1 MALSS
6 ETSREDIDALAK
18 QYGMYSSNRNTGTGT
33 YVYRIAATKDIAS
46 VNTKAKGSFVSISF
60 NSLQNNA
67 VTEITYFDVDSMV
80 GGFWY
85 PEAGYSVVD
94 YNVPQIVFSRSEDRT
109 DHRSCMTPVD
119 SANDV
124 VTYVSTGHPDGNL
137 LAQLFMSA
145 HDGMTEE
152 DIKGFISDNGLAYT
166 SRGPGNEQ
174 TIAYSEDIVQKYSND
189 GSKITFDTD
198 TNGLTRMIYYYYP
211 SNYRQGYSAAFYSES
226 YATSHSLQPG
236 FQLVQPGAAP
246 ARVFSSFLLRKL
258 CHITQPSARLPACSA
273 RSCCIKLCR
282 ILDNDIAMPSSALI
296 SMSMELNSF
305 TISSCLALSG
315 RGMMQFDKA
324 DLLISRNVLPEAYFS
339 HHGLIKICV

>member
-1 MALSS
+1 MNKVVKIIILVIAWLFYLLIAFAGQGSNETSPVDSSTKPVVQSSDTSPENQDNPPEPVEQVNAEADNLKQVFLALSS
-6 ETSREDIDALAK
+6 ETSRDDIDSLAK

-60 NSLQNNA
+60 NALQNNA
-67 VTEITYFDVDSMV
+67 VTEITYFDVDSMI

-94 YNVPQIVFSRSEDRT
+94 YNVPQIVFSRSEDGTER
-109 DHRSCMTPVD
+109 RSCMTPVD
-119 SANDV
+119 SANDI

-152 DIKGFISDNGLAYT
+152 EIKGFISDNGLAYT

-174 TIAYSEDIVQKYSND
+174 TIAYSEDIVQKYGND

-198 TNGLTRMIYYYYP
+198 ANGLTRMIYYYYP
-211 SNYRQGYSAAFYSES
+211 SNYRQGYSAAFYSGS
-226 YATSHSLQPG
+226 YATSHSLKPS
-236 FQLVQPGAAP
+236 FQLVQPGAA
-246 ARVFSSFLLRKL
+246 A
-258 CHITQPSARLPACSA
+258 
-273 RSCCIKLCR
+273 
-282 ILDNDIAMPSSALI
+282 
-296 SMSMELNSF
+296 
-305 TISSCLALSG
+305 SSCVA
-315 RGMMQFDKA
+315 F
-324 DLLISRNVLPEAYFS
+324 
-339 HHGLIKICV
+339 